1 MFLLLLSDGLQT
13 APLLGCLPC
22 LRGARAALIPN
33 ALASLKARQAAL
45 PPTEEGLR
53 ALGVERVETFDLE
66 RGRPKALEG
75 FDLLYFLGGNAF
87 LLLKILRDRGYE
99 EALRRAAAQ
108 SLLVGVSG
116 GALALGGTL
125 AHIQL
130 LDPSMNRRY
139 GLENLDGLGLTAS
152 SICPHRARFG
162 QKYAHFEARMDAF
175 QKETGR
181 RLYLLEDG
189 EGLLCTGAGQTWL
202 RRG

>member
-66 RGRPKALEG
+66 RGRPKALAG

-87 LLLKILRDRGYE
+87 LLLKILR
-99 EALRRAAAQ
+99 L
-108 SLLVGVSG
+108 
-116 GALALGGTL
+116 
-125 AHIQL
+125 
-130 LDPSMNRRY
+130 
-139 GLENLDGLGLTAS
+139 
-152 SICPHRARFG
+152 
-162 QKYAHFEARMDAF
+162 
-175 QKETGR
+175 
-181 RLYLLEDG
+181 
-189 EGLLCTGAGQTWL
+189 
-202 RRG
+202 

>member
-1 MFLLLLSDGLQT
+1 M
-13 APLLGCLPC
+13 
-22 LRGARAALIPN
+22 
-33 ALASLKARQAAL
+33 
-45 PPTEEGLR
+45 
-53 ALGVERVETFDLE
+53 
-66 RGRPKALEG
+66 
-75 FDLLYFLGGNAF
+75 
-87 LLLKILRDRGYE
+87 
-99 EALRRAAAQ
+99 RRAAAQ

-162 QKYAHFEARMDAF
+162 QRYAGFEARMDAF

-189 EGLLCTGAGQTWL
+189 EGLLCTEAGETWL